1 MTDPVQA
8 LEAVLRGIDRRIAH
22 DAICIGER
30 FPTNEGCDCSRPQ
43 RVWAEQARMVER
55 MIREALLTGIAQTA
69 VLDLRYPEGVPHG
82 WDMPIIDAG
91 WAAALRAVA
100 PNALQAGGEIDRTPR
115 NGFEGHHA

>member
-8 LEAVLRGIDRRIAH
+8 QLEAVLRGIDRRIAH

-55 MIREALLTGIAQTA
+55 LVEAAVHEARERPVTGTA
-69 VLDLRYPEGVPHG
+69 KVV
-82 WDMPIIDAG
+82 